1 MPNLQKI
8 MNLNKLLLLVL
19 TAAFLSYSG
28 YAQDG
33 IESKEFGGSDI
44 NTIQSVVPFLTIAPD
59 SRSGGMGDVGVATTP
74 DFNSMHWNPAKLAF
88 IDGDGGIGLTY
99 SPWLRNLV
107 NDINLAYLSGYYR
120 FDDNQVIGMS
130 LLYFSLGNITFTD
143 PYGNTI
149 RNFNP
154 NEFAIDAAYSR
165 IFGDHFSLGI
175 AFRYIYSNLTG
186 GLTVGGGE
194 TKPGMSV
201 ATDVSTYYE
210 NDVELF
216 GFDTKLS
223 WGLNISNIGTK
234 MTYTDDEDPDFIPTN
249 FRLGAAMKMDFDQ
262 YNSITLAID
271 LNKLLVP
278 TPPIYYEI
286 NDTFTDGTIV
296 ESSETYIRYGKDP
309 KVGVPVGMVQSFY
322 DAPGGF
328 SEEMHEIAYSIGL
341 EYWYAN
347 QFAVRAGYFHEHQS
361 KGNRKFFTAG
371 IGLRLN
377 VFSLD
382 FSYLIPTVQNHPLAK
397 TLRFTIGFE
406 FDSFRKLNRTES

>member
-1 MPNLQKI
+1 
-8 MNLNKLLLLVL
+8 MNLNKLLIFLL
-19 TAAFLSYSG
+19 AAVTLQYRTS
-28 YAQDG
+28 AQDQ
-33 IESKEFGGSDI
+33 IESKEFGGSSI

-59 SRSGGMGDVGVATTP
+59 SRSGGIGDAGVATSP
-74 DFNSMHWNPAKLAF
+74 DFNSMHWNPAKYAF

-107 NDINLAYLSGYYR
+107 NDINLAYLTGYYR
-120 FDDNQVIGMS
+120 FDDRQVIAMS

-154 NEFAIDAAYSR
+154 NEFSIDAAYSR
-165 IFGDHFSLGI
+165 IFGDHLSLGI

-186 GLTVGGGE
+186 GITVGGGE
-194 TKPGMSV
+194 TKPGMSI
-201 ATDVSTYYE
+201 AADVSTYYE

-223 WGLNISNIGTK
+223 WGANISNIGTK
-234 MTYTDDEDPDFIPTN
+234 MTYTDTEDPDFIPTN
-249 FRLGAAMKMDFDQ
+249 FRLGGAMKMDFDQ
-262 YNSITLAID
+262 YNSLTLAID

-278 TPPIYYEI
+278 TPPVYYDI
-286 NDTFTDGTIV
+286 NDTLPNGTV
-296 ESSETYIRYGKDP
+296 AESSETYIKYGKDP
-309 KVGVPVGMVQSFY
+309 NVGVPVGMIQSFY

-341 EYWYAN
+341 EYWYNN

-371 IGLRLN
+371 VGLKLN
-377 VFSLD
+377 IFNLD
-382 FSYLIPTVQNHPLAK
+382 FAYLIPTVQNHPLAK
-397 TLRFTIGFE
+397 TLRFTIGFD
-406 FDSFRKLNRTES
+406 FDSFRKLNKSGS